1 MNILARHKDYNKVLY
16 EALIFF
22 LVLTSF
28 FFIERFI
35 YISNLDLL
43 PWVRDI
49 FSYSFFVVV
58 SIFTF
63 FYFFERKIWSDFL
76 INKIKL
82 ISFFVIFIIIC
93 SVIELI
99 QISPRFDMLLDL
111 IWVFFI
117 YLGFDLLNLNREIKK
132 RVFIYSS
139 IILIIY
145 SLFLLAFVPC
155 YSFYIFG
162 FFFDAQNYCAN
173 IYSIESINHTNLK
186 KEKSI
191 AYLLNFYLIF
201 YFLFFKKEN
210 NIKLALTYF
219 IINFFIFL
227 VLIVIKSKSGLILL
241 IAINLLF
248 VFLTKKRLKIAQI
261 FFSIFIIF
269 LSINTLLIKPNHNV
283 ISLWAN
289 IFKISLS
296 KEDFK
301 SDKSIEFNELKN
313 SYKIILER
321 DQYRSYDVR
330 YETTLNTLSLFKK
343 NLLFGVG
350 FGNLALAKYK
360 NYISHSYLIN
370 FLAAY
375 GLLGFIFFISFIFVI
390 LRVNYSQNY
399 EILKSIL
406 FLSFILLTLLATPD
420 LPWFF
425 GLLVFLATNKSLDF
439 K

>member
-132 RVFIYSS
+132 RVLS
-139 IILIIY
+139 
-145 SLFLLAFVPC
+145 
-155 YSFYIFG
+155 
-162 FFFDAQNYCAN
+162 
-173 IYSIESINHTNLK
+173 K
-186 KEKSI
+186 
-191 AYLLNFYLIF
+191 
-201 YFLFFKKEN
+201 
-210 NIKLALTYF
+210 NIK
-219 IINFFIFL
+219 I
-227 VLIVIKSKSGLILL
+227 
-241 IAINLLF
+241 
-248 VFLTKKRLKIAQI
+248 
-261 FFSIFIIF
+261 
-269 LSINTLLIKPNHNV
+269 P
-283 ISLWAN
+283 
-289 IFKISLS
+289 
-296 KEDFK
+296 
-301 SDKSIEFNELKN
+301 
-313 SYKIILER
+313 
-321 DQYRSYDVR
+321 
-330 YETTLNTLSLFKK
+330 
-343 NLLFGVG
+343 
-350 FGNLALAKYK
+350 
-360 NYISHSYLIN
+360 
-370 FLAAY
+370 
-375 GLLGFIFFISFIFVI
+375 ISF
-390 LRVNYSQNY
+390 N
-399 EILKSIL
+399 
-406 FLSFILLTLLATPD
+406 
-420 LPWFF
+420 
-425 GLLVFLATNKSLDF
+425 
-439 K
+439 